1 MVGIFKEI
9 SQLCEIL
16 ALSRLAV
23 FGSLCHRNKDIG
35 EKHKVCKEHP
45 QVAKSLLDSTFT
57 FEKYISANSR
67 PAALII
73 DPKPFKK

>member
-1 MVGIFKEI
+1 M
-9 SQLCEIL
+9 SQLCEIH
-16 ALSRLAV
+16 ALSRFAV
-23 FGSLCHRNKDIG
+23 FGSLYHLNKDIG

-45 QVAKSLLDSTFT
+45 QVLKSLLDSTFT

-73 DPKPFKK
+73 DPKLLKK

>member
-1 MVGIFKEI
+1 M
-9 SQLCEIL
+9 SQLCEIH
-16 ALSRLAV
+16 ALSRFAV
-23 FGSLCHRNKDIG
+23 FGSPCHLNKDIG

-67 PAALII
+67 PAAYII
-73 DPKPFKK
+73 DPKPLKK